1 MKIQLFF
8 SLLKVSIK
16 KKTKK
21 KNCNGRNCKKLSS
34 FNEHSRDVFYFL
46 GNVYNYFLHQCWPAA
61 VHAASPLTAFLRFQ
75 HFRL

>member
-1 MKIQLFF
+1 MKIQLFL

-16 KKTKK
+16 KKKK
-21 KNCNGRNCKKLSS
+21 RNHNGRNCKKLSS
-34 FNEHSRDVFYFL
+34 PFNEHSRDVFYFL
-46 GNVYNYFLHQCWPAA
+46 GNVYNYFLHQSWPAA